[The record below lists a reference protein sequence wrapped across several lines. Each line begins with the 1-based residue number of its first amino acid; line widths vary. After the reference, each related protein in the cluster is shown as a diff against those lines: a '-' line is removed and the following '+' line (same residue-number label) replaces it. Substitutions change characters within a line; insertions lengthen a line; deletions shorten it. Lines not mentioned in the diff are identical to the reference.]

1 MIADSHACKPVQCTY
16 IKASIDSFHCLGKN
30 VSKHRHFLWPLTIIG
45 RLLEIRKKTP
55 WKKYTL
61 LLHKYFVCPR
71 DLELVP
77 WTCFFQ
83 SSRLWSEGQQQWTPF
98 LTGITLKEKWESVPK
113 YFYETNKINPI
124 KHLNINQYWGIENNF
139 NWSRF
144 ALFFN
149 DPLN

>member
-1 MIADSHACKPVQCTY
+1 MHLYQSLNRQFSLYRQKCFQTQTFFVT
-16 IKASIDSFHCLGKN
+16 IDH
-30 VSKHRHFLWPLTIIG
+30 HRQITGDL
-45 RLLEIRKKTP
+45 KKTP

-61 LLHKYFVCPR
+61 LLHKDFVCPR

-113 YFYETNKINPI
+113 YFYETNKINPT